1 MSDRLEA
8 RLLLSLL
15 AERWEEALSL
25 AERPEIRSAV
35 VAALARECEVAPW
48 LHHLLQTNG
57 KLELLG
63 DEGGWE
69 LERAHHKCRVDNLH
83 LLSLAEGALDALLGD
98 GILPIALKGLDQ
110 IHRFGIEFGA
120 RPMVDMDFLLRP
132 DQLKEAISALERAG
146 WRRSGAERKSHW
158 QPYHLAMMSDGPVRL
173 FLELHWNLVQPGRYK
188 VDPGKLFER
197 ATPLTVCG
205 RQLLGLEVHDHAA
218 YLLLHHTSHY
228 FERRLKGALDLK
240 LIAERLEPDWKR
252 VARRLADWE
261 GLAAG
266 SMSLLHMAKL
276 FPESFA
282 GAFRPG
288 PVRTLLTLPLRS
300 THPLDLFRGITRRPV
315 QFYLGA
321 LLLENPLDLP
331 RLMLGKDGQG

>member
-1 MSDRLEA
+1 
-8 RLLLSLL
+8 
-15 AERWEEALSL
+15 L
-25 AERPEIRSAV
+25 AERPEIRPAV
-35 VAALARECEVAPW
+35 VAALARECEIAPW
-48 LHHLLQTNG
+48 LHQLLKSNG

-63 DEGGWE
+63 DEGGRE

-120 RPMVDMDFLLRP
+120 RAMVDMDFLVRP
-132 DQLKEAISALERAG
+132 QQLLPAIRALEQAG
-146 WRRSGAERKSHW
+146 WSRSGEERKSHW
-158 QPYHLAMMSDGPVRL
+158 QPYHLPMKSGGPVRL
-173 FLELHWNLVQPGRYK
+173 FLELHWNLVQPGRYR
-188 VDPGKLFER
+188 VDPEELFER

-205 RQLLGLEVHDHAA
+205 RELLGLEAHDHAA

-240 LIAERLEPDWKR
+240 MIAERLELDWKR

-276 FPESFA
+276 FPESFTE
-282 GAFRPG
+282 AFRPG
-288 PVRTLLTLPLRS
+288 PLRTLFTLPLRS
-300 THPLDLFRGITRRPV
+300 THPLDLFRGTTRRPV

-321 LLLENPLDLP
+321 LLLENPFHLP
-331 RLMLGKDGQG
+331 RHLLGKDGQG